1 MAFAIFHIINNSKDH
16 QGGMN
21 EMSSKT
27 QDPLV
32 PDPSTSFI
40 HLQKHLYPKFI
51 SARLHARLP
60 TKKEADQ
67 AISRRIKHRTPVM
80 DRGYGRYSW
89 PNGNPDEEPL
99 PPAQYLDPYSTEQ
112 PFSGQPQTPFNHSA
126 SPFLPG
132 GPFGPSGQPF
142 QSPYQ
147 NGNGYGHQVPGSEY
161 SHQVPAI
168 NTDHNPFISSNLA
181 APQTASYQTEAD
193 FATGGLVIHDG
204 FIPTNFEESD
214 DEEASYPVLPDAVRT
229 NLQGYQTYV
238 NSFESGILYD
248 RSDEDS
254 ESESEEDPAVEE
266 AFVNDIR
273 DANDPEVDPDFSASD
288 AEELNSG
295 DELLAPE
302 SPRRGRGRGNAR
314 WRGSVRGKGSARGRG
329 RGRGGGRGRARGR
342 SILDRRPPARET
354 RSGNVRRGA
363 RKAADPGQQYKRLQI
378 KANESYIN
386 RDFKTAAE
394 YAMTAI
400 QLNPEIFATHSLL
413 SEIYLDMGDEQ
424 RSIEALIVGA
434 PTKRD
439 KHLWFHVLQRVWD
452 LDEKKY
458 PMYTRNTKIG
468 VAISC
473 LREILIIDPRDY
485 EARHE
490 KLKIE
495 LELGNVAKAVSLCRL
510 MLEIKPHETDI
521 LREMARICTKDA
533 KGQRYL
539 DTASKSFENS
549 INHFITNEEFSNS
562 SFDWSLLNYYLE
574 IVEKQK
580 EHKKAVA
587 QAKRLSRWLL
597 GRKDEVFWDEL
608 DDDREWDIA
617 LELRRTD
624 VAGFELGKYPL
635 GTYGAG
641 LPMEVRVKMG
651 TNRLRMSGLDNYEEA
666 MRHLELLE
674 PDVKGTDAKVM
685 DYGDLFRE
693 AAEALKAEE
702 HFEQAIRFY
711 KTLKTNPDEM
721 TVPCYINLIRSYNA
735 LGRSDEAAED
745 METLIKFDCK
755 KVEELALLAK
765 FLEASGKAYEAIQRG
780 RQAYN
785 MGGHSLLK
793 RLQFK
798 HIAAVLPDWMPKTP
812 MGRGP
817 YQKRLYSSVVGKAP
831 EAKKAATSSKKSQA
845 EKTVR
850 QGKRLMLRTLAPR
863 PVIGVDAVP
872 GEDAITS
879 EGEDVMDVD
888 EALTDEDGGATEVPA
903 QPLETLKPKKISM
916 QHPRIVG
923 PITYMPYLMAFNGEA
938 EDEELLTPLTSIR
951 KRIRDAERQRPDEFH
966 YQKGLDRKMRVNFAL
981 LRELGE
987 DATKGDR
994 VAAEKCLDAGE
1005 EMVTEFLGFEMFS
1018 CDRNEPF
1025 RGYFRKKGLEW
1036 REAILSRLACFSN
1049 RVDDGE
1055 QDIDPRADDSC
1066 NDFHGITF
1074 EDWGGV
1080 LIQYSLLLAKAG
1092 DSGACFATLS
1102 GASRSCIFWHRK
1114 DLLYRIHTC
1123 WLACA
1128 IECDSSQEVVNAVRW
1143 FMKNFPYSSDI
1154 YRIYSLANRLLGEGS
1169 FYSTAVNQ
1177 KSILRHIKLSD
1188 YQQMTDEQRDW
1199 FKYND
1204 TARANYLGKA
1214 VREGLLQHVRG
1225 HDPVLF
1231 ALFGH
1236 TLADGATYTAALNYY
1251 FRAYTICPDDPVL
1264 NLCIGL
1270 CYVQHAMKRQS
1281 ENRQFQVQQGMAF
1294 VFRYYE
1300 LRTKDDVAVLL
1311 QEAEF
1316 NMGRVWHLL
1325 GLNQLAMPC
1334 YRKCIELGPK
1344 VREEHERGEH
1354 SDVGAEDF
1362 SVEAAFAI
1370 QTILALAGDFE
1381 GARRVTEE
1389 ALVIE

>member
-1 MAFAIFHIINNSKDH
+1 
-16 QGGMN
+16 
-21 EMSSKT
+21 
-27 QDPLV
+27 
-32 PDPSTSFI
+32 
-40 HLQKHLYPKFI
+40 
-51 SARLHARLP
+51 
-60 TKKEADQ
+60 
-67 AISRRIKHRTPVM
+67 M
-80 DRGYGRYSW
+80 DRGYGRYGW
-89 PNGNPDEEPL
+89 PNGNPDEEEPL
-99 PPAQYLDPYSTEQ
+99 TPGQYLDPFSTEQ
-112 PFSGQPQTPFNHSA
+112 SFSGQPQTPFNHSA
-126 SPFLPG
+126 SPFLPD

-142 QSPYQ
+142 HSPYQ
-147 NGNGYGHQVPGSEY
+147 NGNGYGHQVPGPTN
-161 SHQVPAI
+161 SHQVPTI
-168 NTDHNPFISSNLA
+168 TTDGNPFISSNLA
-181 APQTASYQTEAD
+181 APQTATYQTESA
-193 FATGGLVIHDG
+193 FATAGPVIHDG

-214 DEEASYPVLPDAVRT
+214 DEDANYPELPDAVRT
-229 NLQGYQTYV
+229 NLQGYQNYV
-238 NSFESGILYD
+238 NSFEHGILYD
-248 RSDEDS
+248 ASDS
-254 ESESEEDPAVEE
+254 ESESDEDPAVEE

-295 DELLAPE
+295 DELLVPE

-314 WRGSVRGKGSARGRG
+314 GRSSARGKSSTRARGRG
-329 RGRGGGRGRARGR
+329 RGGARARARGR
-342 SILDRRPPARET
+342 SILDRRPPARNT

-378 KANESYIN
+378 KANESYLN
-386 RDFKTAAE
+386 QDFKTAAE

-424 RSIEALIVGA
+424 RSLEALIVGA

-439 KHLWFHVLQRVWD
+439 KHLWFHVLQRVWE

-485 EARHE
+485 EARYE

-510 MLEIKPHETDI
+510 MLDIKPHETDI
-521 LREMARICTKDA
+521 LREMARLCTKDA
-533 KGQRYL
+533 KGQKYL
-539 DTASKSFENS
+539 DTASKSFENA
-549 INHFITNEEFSNS
+549 INHFITNEDFADSN
-562 SFDWSLLNYYLE
+562 FDWPLLNYYLE
-574 IVEKQK
+574 VVEKQK
-580 EHKKAVA
+580 KHKKAVT

-608 DDDREWDIA
+608 DDDREWDLA
-617 LELRRTD
+617 PEPRRID
-624 VAGFELGKYPL
+624 VAGFELGKYSFVK
-635 GTYGAG
+635 YGAG

-651 TNRLRMSGLDNYEEA
+651 TNRLRMGGLENYEEA

-674 PDVKGTDAKVM
+674 PDVRGTDAKVM

-693 AAEALKAEE
+693 AAEALKSEE
-702 HFEQAIRFY
+702 HFEQVIRFY
-711 KTLKTNPDEM
+711 QTLKTNPAEM
-721 TVPCYINLIRSYNA
+721 NVPSYITLIRSYNA

-745 METLIKFDCK
+745 MEILINFECK

-765 FLEASGKAYEAIQRG
+765 FLEASGKSYEAIKRG
-780 RQAYN
+780 RQAYD

-798 HIAAVLPDWMPKTP
+798 HIAAVLPDWMPRTP

-817 YQKRLYSSVVGKAP
+817 YQKRLYSSVSKAP
-831 EAKKAATSSKKSQA
+831 EANGAAASSKK
-845 EKTVR
+845 VP
-850 QGKRLMLRTLAPR
+850 GKRLMLRTLAPR
-863 PVIGVDAVP
+863 PASGDDTVSD
-872 GEDAITS
+872 ED
-879 EGEDVMDVD
+879 DMDVE
-888 EALTDEDGGATEVPA
+888 EALTDEDNEATDVPPR
-903 QPLETLKPKKISM
+903 PLEAPQPKKISM
-916 QHPRIVG
+916 QHPRVAG
-923 PITYMPYLMAFNGEA
+923 PITYMPYLMAFNGE
-938 EDEELLTPLTSIR
+938 EQDEELLAPLTSIR
-951 KRIRDAERQRPDEFH
+951 KRILDAERQRPDEFH
-966 YQKGLDRKMRVNFAL
+966 YQKGLDRKMRANFAL
-981 LRELGE
+981 LQELGE

-994 VAAEKCLDAGE
+994 AAAEKCLDAGE
-1005 EMVTEFLGFEMFS
+1005 EMATEFLEFEMFS
-1018 CDRNEPF
+1018 CDINEPF
-1025 RGYFRKKGLEW
+1025 KGYFRKKGLEW

-1049 RVDDGE
+1049 RVEDGE
-1055 QDIDPRADDSC
+1055 HDIDPRADDSC
-1066 NDFHGITF
+1066 NDFHGISF

-1080 LIQYSLLLAKAG
+1080 LIQYSLLLAKTG
-1092 DSGACFATLS
+1092 DARACFTTLK
-1102 GASRSCIFWHRK
+1102 GASDSSIFFHRK
-1114 DLLYRIHTC
+1114 DLLYRIYTC

-1128 IECDSSQEVVNAVRW
+1128 IECDSSQQTVNAVRW
-1143 FMKNFPYSSDI
+1143 FMKNFPCSSDI
-1154 YRIYSLANRLLGEGS
+1154 YRLYSFANRLLGEGS

-1177 KSILRHIKLSD
+1177 KLILRHIKLSD
-1188 YQQMTDEQRDW
+1188 YKQMTEPQRDW

-1204 TARANYLGKA
+1204 TARANYLGRA
-1214 VREGLLQHVRG
+1214 VRDGFLRHVQG
-1225 HDPVLF
+1225 HDAALF
-1231 ALFGH
+1231 ALLGH

-1251 FRAYTICPDDPVL
+1251 FRAYTICPDDPIL

-1294 VFRYYE
+1294 VVRYYE
-1300 LRTKDDVAVLL
+1300 LRTKEDIAVLV

-1325 GLNQLAMPC
+1325 GLSQLAMPC

-1344 VREEHERGEH
+1344 VRAEHEKGEQ
-1354 SDVGAEDF
+1354 SGDAVEDF
-1362 SVEAAFAI
+1362 SAEAAFAI

-1381 GARRVTEE
+1381 GARKVTEE